1 METKIMVFP
10 QRYVQGP
17 DVLSSISEHLSV
29 LGISH
34 PLVLIDPSVIDACRK
49 PIENDLGQQDMQCR
63 FLSFNGDSTWAEV
76 ARVKEVCIDGGHDA
90 IISCGGGK
98 TLDTGRA
105 AAAGSAM
112 NCGVVPPESME
123 DLGAGVVCI
132 QVPTIASTDAS
143 TSRACLIYN
152 DKGAFETVLFVP
164 TNPAMILVDTL
175 IISKA
180 PVRTF
185 VAGMGDA
192 LATYFEADTCRRTK
206 AMTPAGG
213 LQTRAAHTLASLALD
228 LLITHGLKAKQE
240 NEAGVVGPALE
251 AVVEANTL
259 LSGLGFE
266 NGGLSA
272 AHAIADCLT
281 PLKDRFDVPP
291 MHGEMVSYGT
301 VVHLLI
307 GGKDAASLNRVI
319 DFCKS
324 VDLPT
329 TLKDLGL
336 AEISDQI
343 LWDLANEVSK
353 NPLIRSMPD
362 AGQAPDDDGR
372 FYDPNN
378 IFRALKTAEAR

>member
-1 METKIMVFP
+1 MVFP
-10 QRYVQGP
+10 HRYVQGP
-17 DVLSSISEHLSV
+17 GVLSTISEHLSM
-29 LGISH
+29 LGIDR
-34 PLVLIDPSVIDACRK
+34 PLVLLDPAVIEVCREI
-49 PIENDLGQQDMQCR
+49 IEFDLKAQGMPCR
-63 FLSFNGDSTWAEV
+63 FLPFGGDSTWSEV
-76 ARVKEVCIDGGHDA
+76 ARTKEACIDGDHDA

-105 AAAGSAM
+105 AAAGNAM
-112 NCGVVPPESME
+112 NCGVVPPEPMD
-123 DLGAGVVCI
+123 DLGAGVACI

-152 DKGAFETVLFVP
+152 ERGVYETVLFVP
-164 TNPAMILVDTL
+164 TNPAMVLVDTL

-213 LQTRAAHTLASLALD
+213 LQTRSALSLARLAFD
-228 LLITHGLKAKQE
+228 LLLTHGLQAKEE
-240 NEAGVVGPALE
+240 NEAGVPGPALE

-272 AHAIADCLT
+272 AHAIADCL
-281 PLKDRFDVPP
+281 PQLKEHFHVPP
-291 MHGEMVSYGT
+291 LHGEMVSYGT
-301 VVHLLI
+301 VVHLLLE
-307 GGKDAASLNRVI
+307 GKDTESLEQVI
-319 DFCKS
+319 AFCKS
-324 VDLPT
+324 VGLPT
-329 TLKDLGL
+329 TLKDMGL
-336 AEISDQI
+336 TEFSDQE
-343 LWDLANEVSK
+343 LRDLANAVSK
-353 NPLIRSMPD
+353 DPIIRSMPH

-372 FYDPNN
+372 FYNSDH
-378 IFRALKTAEAR
+378 IFRAMKTAESS